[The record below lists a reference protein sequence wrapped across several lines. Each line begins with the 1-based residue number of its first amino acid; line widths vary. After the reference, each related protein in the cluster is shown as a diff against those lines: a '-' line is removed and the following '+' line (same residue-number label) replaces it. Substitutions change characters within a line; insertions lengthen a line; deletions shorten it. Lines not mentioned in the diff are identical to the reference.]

1 MAGRK
6 PILEPELPKV
16 YAALAAFPLRDQ
28 ALVTLGLNS
37 GFRISE
43 LLSLNVGNVWEDGHV
58 KTQLKVTRAKLK
70 GGSGCRKKGVTS
82 RTVPLNA
89 TATLIL
95 QKYLFS
101 RFGSGPV
108 VGEEALFPS
117 RFHGKRINRS
127 RANVIVHAV
136 LKKAGFENQECYGTH
151 SLRKTF
157 CQSIYKITNHD
168 LNLTRAIMG
177 HGSVSVTQRYLWV
190 DEAEMQSAVMN
201 LSRQFGNSVPA
212 PTEGIVSGG
221 RRAR

>member
-6 PILEPELPKV
+6 PILEHELPKV
-16 YAALAAFPLRDQ
+16 YAPLAAFPLRDQ

-43 LLSLNVGNVWEDGHV
+43 LLSLNVGNVWEDGRV

-70 GGSGCRKKGVTS
+70 GGSCARKKSTTS
-82 RTVPLNA
+82 RTVPLNE
-89 TATLIL
+89 TAALIL

-108 VGEEALFPS
+108 KIDESLFPS

-136 LKKAGFENQECYGTH
+136 PKKAGVENQECYGTH

-177 HGSVSVTQRYLWV
+177 HASVSVTQRCLFV
-190 DEAEMQSAVMN
+190 DEVEMQS
-201 LSRQFGNSVPA
+201 RC
-212 PTEGIVSGG
+212 
-221 RRAR
+221 